1 VRSDAAAT
9 PPRRDHEGVGTL
21 TRYELPFDDP
31 TPDLSPTAAR
41 ILEAAKRV
49 LAREGFR
56 GLTFE
61 TIAKEAG
68 ENPALIRYHFGS
80 KAGLLAAL
88 VDSVL
93 YQEATEL
100 IERLTPVPAGDR
112 RREALL
118 SLHEGLPEDVDA
130 YRNFFELIPH
140 IVRDDELRP
149 HLRGLFDWY
158 RKLDAWA
165 LKDAGDKEPPAHIA
179 PMALLTVAIA
189 DGIALQKLADPGLDF
204 EPAFA
209 LWRRLVLGY
218 VESGGEPGGEMGGEP
233 GGGMGG
239 ESDGDLV

>member
-1 VRSDAAAT
+1 MARRRT
-9 PPRRDHEGVGTL
+9 RRRDRTREGVPGL
-21 TRYELPFDDP
+21 TRYELPFSDP
-31 TPDLSPTAAR
+31 TPDLAPTAAR

-49 LAREGFR
+49 LSRDGFR

-61 TIAKEAG
+61 AIAREAG

-100 IERLTPVPAGDR
+100 VEQLTPVPAGDE

-118 SLHEGLPEDVDA
+118 KLHEGLPDDTDA
-130 YRNFFELIPH
+130 YRNFYELIPH

-149 HLRGLFDWY
+149 HLRSLFDWY

-165 LKDAGDKEPPAHIA
+165 LKDAGDEQAAAHIA

-204 EPAFA
+204 EPAFE
-209 LWRRLVLGY
+209 LWRRLVLGH
-218 VESGGEPGGEMGGEP
+218 VESGGEPPDPGGESPESGGEP
-233 GGGMGG
+233 A
-239 ESDGDLV
+239 

>member
-1 VRSDAAAT
+1 MRIDAIARPAT
-9 PPRRDHEGVGTL
+9 GDGGEVVTL

-31 TPDLSPTAAR
+31 TPHLAPTAAR

-49 LAREGFR
+49 LARDGFR
-56 GLTFE
+56 ALTFE
-61 TIAKEAG
+61 SIAREAG

-80 KAGLLAAL
+80 KAGLIAAL

-93 YQEATEL
+93 YQEAAEL
-100 IERLTPVPAGDR
+100 IEQLTPVPAGEP

-118 SLHEGLPEDVDA
+118 SQHEGLPEDVDT

-140 IVRDDELRP
+140 VLRDDQLRP

-165 LKDAGDKEPPAHIA
+165 LKDAGDKEPAAHIE

-189 DGIALQKLADPGLDF
+189 DGIALQKLADPELDVG
-204 EPAFA
+204 PAFA
-209 LWRRLVLGY
+209 LWRRLVLGH
-218 VESGGEPGGEMGGEP
+218 VESGGE
-233 GGGMGG
+233 
-239 ESDGDLV
+239 SSSGDQVD

>member
-1 VRSDAAAT
+1 MPAM
-9 PPRRDHEGVGTL
+9 
-21 TRYELPFDDP
+21 TRYKLPFSDP
-31 TPDLSPTAAR
+31 TPNLAPTAAR

-61 TIAKEAG
+61 TIAREAG

-80 KAGLLAAL
+80 KAGLIAAL

-100 IERLTPVPAGDR
+100 IEQLTPVPAGDA

-118 SLHEGLPEDVDA
+118 KLHEGLPDDVDA

-165 LKDAGDKEPPAHIA
+165 LKDAGEREPPAHIA

-189 DGIALQKLADPGLDF
+189 DGIALQKLADPDLDF
-204 EPAFA
+204 QPAFD

-218 VESGGEPGGEMGGEP
+218 VESGGESPEPGGEPSGEPSGESPEP
-233 GGGMGG
+233 GGRPGG
-239 ESDGDLV
+239 KPGDGQD

>member
-1 VRSDAAAT
+1 MMVGRRHGAAAGRV
-9 PPRRDHEGVGTL
+9 RRVAAL

-41 ILEAAKRV
+41 ILDAAKRV
-49 LAREGFR
+49 LSRDGFR

-61 TIAKEAG
+61 TIAREAR

-100 IERLTPVPAGDR
+100 IEQLTPLPAGDER
-112 RREALL
+112 RVGLL
-118 SLHEGLPEDVDA
+118 KLHEGLPDDIDA

-165 LKDAGDKEPPAHIA
+165 LKDAGDRDPPDHIA

-189 DGIALQKLADPGLDF
+189 DGIALQKLADPDLDC
-204 EPAFA
+204 EPAFD

-218 VESGGEPGGEMGGEP
+218 VESGGEAA
-233 GGGMGG
+233 
-239 ESDGDLV
+239 D

>member
-1 VRSDAAAT
+1 VTRLS
-9 PPRRDHEGVGTL
+9 
-21 TRYELPFDDP
+21 RYELPFSDP

-41 ILEAAKRV
+41 ILEAARRV

-100 IERLTPVPAGDR
+100 IEQLTPVPAGDE

-118 SLHEGLPEDVDA
+118 RLHEGLPRDTDA
-130 YRNFFELIPH
+130 YRNFFELVPH
-140 IVRDDELRP
+140 IMRDDELRP
-149 HLRGLFDWY
+149 HLRQLFEWY

-165 LKDAGDKEPPAHIA
+165 LKDAGDEEPGEHIA

-189 DGIALQKLADPGLDF
+189 DGIALQKLADPDLDF

-218 VESGGEPGGEMGGEP
+218 VEAGGDQ
-233 GGGMGG
+233 
-239 ESDGDLV
+239 S

>member
-1 VRSDAAAT
+1 VRIDDR
-9 PPRRDHEGVGTL
+9 PLPGRGTWRCEVAGL
-21 TRYELPFDDP
+21 TRYELPFADP
-31 TPDLSPTAAR
+31 TPDLSPTATR

-49 LAREGFR
+49 LSREGFR

-100 IERLTPVPAGDR
+100 IEQLTPVPAGDE

-118 SLHEGLPEDVDA
+118 KLHEGLPEDVDA
-130 YRNFFELIPH
+130 YRNFFELVPH
-140 IVRDDELRP
+140 ILRDDELRP
-149 HLRGLFDWY
+149 HLRSLFDWY

-165 LKDAGDKEPPAHIA
+165 LKDAGDDEAPAHIA

-189 DGIALQKLADPGLDF
+189 DGIALQKLADPDLDF
-204 EPAFA
+204 EPAFE

-218 VESGGEPGGEMGGEP
+218 VESGGEAPE
-233 GGGMGG
+233 
-239 ESDGDLV
+239 

>member
-1 VRSDAAAT
+1 MRA
-9 PPRRDHEGVGTL
+9 L
-21 TRYELPFDDP
+21 TRYELPFSDP
-31 TPDLSPTAAR
+31 TPDLAPTAAR

-49 LAREGFR
+49 LASEGFR

-80 KAGLLAAL
+80 KAGLLVAL

-100 IERLTPVPAGDR
+100 IEQLTPVPAGDA

-118 SLHEGLPEDVDA
+118 RLHEGLPDDIDA

-140 IVRDDELRP
+140 IIRDDELRP

-165 LKDAGDKEPPAHIA
+165 LKDAGDKEPAAHIA

-189 DGIALQKLADPGLDF
+189 DGIALQKLADPDLDF
-204 EPAFA
+204 EPAFD

-218 VESGGEPGGEMGGEP
+218 VESGGESGGESRREPGGEP
-233 GGGMGG
+233 
-239 ESDGDLV
+239 D

>member
-1 VRSDAAAT
+1 VTR
-9 PPRRDHEGVGTL
+9 L
-21 TRYELPFDDP
+21 TRYELPFSDP

-41 ILEAAKRV
+41 ILEAARRV

-61 TIAKEAG
+61 AIAKEAG

-100 IERLTPVPAGDR
+100 IEQLTPVPAGDE

-118 SLHEGLPEDVDA
+118 RLHEGLPRDTDA
-130 YRNFFELIPH
+130 YRNFFELVPH
-140 IVRDDELRP
+140 IMRDDELRP
-149 HLRGLFDWY
+149 HLRQLFEWY

-165 LKDAGDKEPPAHIA
+165 LKDAGDEEPGEHIA

-189 DGIALQKLADPGLDF
+189 DGIALQKLADPDLDF

-218 VESGGEPGGEMGGEP
+218 VEAG
-233 GGGMGG
+233 GG
-239 ESDGDLV
+239 ES

>member
-1 VRSDAAAT
+1 V
-9 PPRRDHEGVGTL
+9 VTL

-49 LAREGFR
+49 LARDGFR

-61 TIAKEAG
+61 TIAREAG

-100 IERLTPVPAGDR
+100 IERLTPVPSGDR

-140 IVRDDELRP
+140 IVRDDDLRP

-189 DGIALQKLADPGLDF
+189 DGIALQKLADPDLDF

-218 VESGGEPGGEMGGEP
+218 VESGGEPGADAAPESGGKTA
-233 GGGMGG
+233 
-239 ESDGDLV
+239 